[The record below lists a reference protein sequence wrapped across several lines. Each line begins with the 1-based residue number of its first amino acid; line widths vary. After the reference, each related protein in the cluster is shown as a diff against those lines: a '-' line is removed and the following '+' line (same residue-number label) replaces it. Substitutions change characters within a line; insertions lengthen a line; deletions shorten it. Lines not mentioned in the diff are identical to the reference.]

1 MFENMQMNM
10 NSGIDLV
17 MKIKLLEFEKKLKK
31 KIYSFN
37 VSYVSQGGC

>member
-31 KIYSFN
+31 KIYSITL
-37 VSYVSQGGC
+37 SCIPQGGC